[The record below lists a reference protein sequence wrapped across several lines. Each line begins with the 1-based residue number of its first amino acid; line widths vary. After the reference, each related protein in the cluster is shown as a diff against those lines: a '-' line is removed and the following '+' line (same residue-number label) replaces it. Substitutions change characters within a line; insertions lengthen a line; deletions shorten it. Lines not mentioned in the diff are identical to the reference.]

1 VTDKGGKRDRNKFVK
16 HRSVSAAVLATL
28 SVLVF
33 LRQPTTAQKSRSPT
47 ASGRDE
53 RELRQEACL
62 NARTKLWAVVLIVAW
77 RTALATAQ
85 DLAPRAY
92 VITPL
97 HTSAITLTWSFYD
110 GGLNFNGTVPITG
123 ATGTYHVPVFS
134 CYHSLNFF
142 GRSANITA
150 SLPYAVG
157 NFRGNVLGNGVSVYR
172 SGLMDFSAR
181 LSVNLLGGP
190 AIELQQFAKWKQ
202 RRILGASLKV
212 VAPTGQYD
220 PTKLIN
226 WGINRWAF
234 KPELGYSQR
243 WGKWMLDA
251 YGGIWFYTENP
262 QSFNVPFP
270 VPQTQTPVGS
280 FEGHFSGDLSNLMG
294 RKTRAWVSLDGNFWW
309 GGIASVFGIP
319 NPKTEQ
325 TSSRIGG
332 TVSVPYSKHQS
343 IKVGYS
349 GGSYSRFG
357 GSYQNLQVAWQYS
370 WVGKRW

>member
-1 VTDKGGKRDRNKFVK
+1 VK
-16 HRSVSAAVLATL
+16 E
-28 SVLVF
+28 
-33 LRQPTTAQKSRSPT
+33 P
-47 ASGRDE
+47 
-53 RELRQEACL
+53 CL
-62 NARTKLWAVVLIVAW
+62 NARTTLWAVVLIVVWQA
-77 RTALATAQ
+77 AFATAQ

-92 VITPL
+92 GITPL

-110 GGLNFNGTVPITG
+110 GGLNFNGTIPITG

-134 CYHSLNFF
+134 YYHSLNFF
-142 GRSANITA
+142 GHSANITA

-157 NFRGNVLGNGVSVYR
+157 NFSGNVLGKGVTVYR

-181 LSVNLLGGP
+181 FSVNLLGGP
-190 AIELQQFAKWKQ
+190 AMEMQRFAKWKQ
-202 RRILGASLKV
+202 KRMLGASLKI

-234 KPELGYSQR
+234 KPELGYSER
-243 WGKWMLDA
+243 WGKWVLDA
-251 YGGIWFYTENP
+251 YGGVWVYTENP

-270 VPQTQTPVGS
+270 VPQTQAPVGS
-280 FEGHFSGDLSNLMG
+280 FEGHFSRDLSKLMG
-294 RKTRAWVSLDGNFWW
+294 HKIRAWMSLDGNFWW

-319 NPKTEQ
+319 NPKTQQ

-349 GGSYSRFG
+349 AGSYSRFG
-357 GSYQNLQVAWQYS
+357 GSYQNLQLAWQYS
-370 WVGKRW
+370 WVGERW